1 MRLAKYKK
9 ENKELIT
16 YLLFEAGD
24 ERGFIDGV
32 KSEIDTQFEAMNQSN
47 VYFIKKSLRKT
58 LRIAN
63 KHIKYSGLK
72 QTEAELLIYFCLK
85 MKSSDLPIRS
95 STVLNNLYS
104 RQIERIKKAVASLHE
119 DIQYDFKDDIES
131 LI

>member
-1 MRLAKYKK
+1 LAKYKK